1 VKKLAVLLLAAALAG
16 CATVNYQPYEGK
28 NNLHE
33 GQGGTKVVI
42 DGVDFWANGAPPRKY
57 TIIGVADGE
66 IGEGMGDTQ
75 AIRQAVASEIKKQGG
90 HGAIEMGGSSS
101 FGGIMPVGGLMMALN
116 NKKIRYQVIKYVD

>member
-75 AIRQAVASEIKKQGG
+75 AIRQAVASE
-90 HGAIEMGGSSS
+90 MGGSSS